1 MNLKPF
7 YQPVI
12 NNVFPRRSVSP
23 IKRQLVLQAARRR
36 WNGTQCCRT
45 KAAFTVMVEGV
56 PFNNLSIKYDIKKVT
71 VIPCTATMYDRKK
84 LLRFW
89 EETLQDDLF
98 DECMEYQDEVY
109 GEKITRIKKIGYF
122 SVSDTTML

>member
-1 MNLKPF
+1 
-7 YQPVI
+7 
-12 NNVFPRRSVSP
+12 
-23 IKRQLVLQAARRR
+23 
-36 WNGTQCCRT
+36 
-45 KAAFTVMVEGV
+45 MVEGV

-84 LLRFW
+84 WLRFW